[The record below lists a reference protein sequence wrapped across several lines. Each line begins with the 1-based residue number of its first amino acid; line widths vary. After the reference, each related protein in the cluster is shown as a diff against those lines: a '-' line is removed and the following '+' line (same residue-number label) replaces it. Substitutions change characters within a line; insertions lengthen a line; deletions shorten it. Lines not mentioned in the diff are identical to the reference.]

1 MDHTVLVIA
10 LIVCCLAGLALIAI
24 GLPGIWLMVI
34 AVISYGL
41 VTKFV
46 TVGVIT
52 LSVTIVL
59 ALLSEVAEAY
69 LGFGLAKKYG
79 GSKRAG
85 WGALIG
91 GLVGAG
97 MGVPIPIIGS
107 VIGSLI
113 GAFAG
118 ALLFEYLGHGD
129 SDKAF
134 RAGWGALLGRVA
146 ATATKMAL
154 GLVITVMAVIGALR
168 G

>member
-1 MDHTVLVIA
+1 MDHTLLVILLVA
-10 LIVCCLAGLALIAI
+10 CCLIGLALIAI

-46 TVGVIT
+46 GVGVIT

-85 WGALIG
+85 WGALLG
-91 GLVGAG
+91 GLMGAG
-97 MGVPIPIIGS
+97 IGVPIPVIGS
-107 VIGSLI
+107 VIGSLV

-129 SDKAF
+129 SDRAV

-154 GLVITVMAVIGALR
+154 GFVITVLAVIGALK

>member
-1 MDHTVLVIA
+1 MDHTVLLVA

-46 TVGVIT
+46 GVGVIT

-91 GLVGAG
+91 GLVGAAV
-97 MGVPIPIIGS
+97 GVPIPVVGS
-107 VIGSLI
+107 VLGSLV
-113 GAFAG
+113 GAFGG
-118 ALLFEYLGHGD
+118 ALLLEYLGHGD
-129 SDKAF
+129 SDKAV
-134 RAGWGALLGRVA
+134 RAGWGALVGRVA

-154 GLVITVMAVIGALR
+154 GFVITVMAVIGALR

>member
-10 LIVCCLAGLALIAI
+10 LIACCLVGLALIAI

-34 AVISYGL
+34 AVVSYGL

-46 TVGVIT
+46 GVGVIT

-97 MGVPIPIIGS
+97 MGVPVPIIGS
-107 VIGSLI
+107 VIGSFV

-154 GLVITVMAVIGALR
+154 GFVITVLAVIGALR